1 MNTYV
6 MSDIHGCYDEMC
18 NMFNKISF
26 SENDQL
32 IIAGDYIDRGN
43 QSYEMLH
50 WLENAPDNVLL
61 LKGNHDVEFVY
72 NIELMNMVIKSN
84 NINIDLGDLKA
95 TRLVYELTKQLL
107 SESENGVLFDYYG
120 TINSLINNSDVT
132 LEKLFVWKSIIDN
145 MPYLFRIKVCDKK
158 FIIVHAGYIQENRLK
173 ETNHSSLED
182 FYLYARDEAYKYGG
196 ENNSF
201 IISGHTPTLS
211 KSNIS
216 FNDGFVYKQFDA
228 NKNCTFYNIDC
239 GCSYKNNQP
248 NAHLACIRL
257 NDEKIFYV

>member
-6 MSDIHGCYDEMC
+6 MSDIHGCYDEMY
-18 NMFNKISF
+18 NMFNKIGF

-43 QSYEMLH
+43 QNYEMLC

-61 LKGNHDVEFVY
+61 LKGNHDVEFAY
-72 NIELMNMVIKSN
+72 NIELMSMVIKSN
-84 NINIDLGDLKA
+84 NINIDLNDLKA

-107 SESENGVLFDYYG
+107 SKNENGILFDYYG
-120 TINSLINNSDVT
+120 TIDSLINNKNVT
-132 LEKLFVWKSIIDN
+132 LEKLFIWKSIIDD
-145 MPYLFRIKVCDKK
+145 MPYLFKIKVSGKK
-158 FIIVHAGYIQENRLK
+158 YIIVHAGYTQEDKLK
-173 ETNHSSLED
+173 GTNHSSLED
-182 FYLYARDEAYKYGG
+182 FYLYARDDAYKCGG
-196 ENNSF
+196 EKDST

-216 FNDGFVYKQFDA
+216 FNDGFVYKQFDK

-239 GCSYKNNQP
+239 GCSYKECQP

-257 NDEKIFYV
+257 NDEKIIYV